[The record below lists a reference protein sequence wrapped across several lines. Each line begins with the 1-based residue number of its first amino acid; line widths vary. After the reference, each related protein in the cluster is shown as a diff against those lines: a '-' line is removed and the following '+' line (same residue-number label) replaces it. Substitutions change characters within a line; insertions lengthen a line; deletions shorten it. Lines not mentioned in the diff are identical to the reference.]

1 MIFKIQVLSR
11 DTEDFFIEKAL
22 FFLTFNGVRDI
33 IYLLKEE
40 MLMITI
46 LIALIAAL
54 PSYSREIRE
63 WYILLKKSPKKKKG
77 KK

>member
-11 DTEDFFIEKAL
+11 DTGDFFIEKAL